1 MGFDPR
7 RWSAEPRPQQRV
19 TSNVDALL
27 QENEALRREV
37 RQLRRQLELMR
48 QRPEPSRQH
57 WRRQDPPPPQALVTS
72 AQVERWGTALAE
84 QKGWTVLRQS
94 GLEQLIEQLNRS
106 SFLPQLNLQQ
116 RLDHLVPGLGRDLYG
131 AMATPFNKKR
141 CAVLA
146 AFALYGVSAI
156 EWLDD
161 APQRVVLELRQRQG
175 SRQSNNRRTRSD
187 QRRTDRQQQ
196 SSTGSTGDRGRDPQ
210 RVAALSVLG
219 LEWGASK
226 QAIKQAHRRLVKQH
240 HPDVGGT
247 AEAFRRVND
256 AYQFLVA

>member
-37 RQLRRQLELMR
+37 RQLRRQLEHLR

-57 WRRQDPPPPQALVTS
+57 WRRQDPPPPQALVIS
-72 AQVERWGTALAE
+72 AQVERWGASLAD
-84 QKGWTVLRQS
+84 QKGWAVLRQS
-94 GLEQLIEQLNRS
+94 GLEELIEQLNRS

-116 RLDHLVPGLGRDLYG
+116 RLDHLVPGLGRDLY
-131 AMATPFNKKR
+131 AATASSLNKKR

-161 APQRVVLELRQRQG
+161 DPQRVVLELRQRQRT
-175 SRQSNNRRTRSD
+175 SNRRTRSD
-187 QRRTDRQQQ
+187 QRRTDRQNQTQ
-196 SSTGSTGDRGRDPQ
+196 ARDPR

>member
-37 RQLRRQLELMR
+37 RQLRRQLEHLR

-57 WRRQDPPPPQALVTS
+57 WRPPQALVSS
-72 AQVERWGTALAE
+72 AQVERWGAALAE
-84 QKGWTVLRQS
+84 QKGWAVLRQS
-94 GLEQLIEQLNRS
+94 GLEELIEQLNRS

-116 RLDHLVPGLGRDLYG
+116 RLDHLVPGLGRDLY
-131 AMATPFNKKR
+131 AATASPLNKKR

-161 APQRVVLELRQRQG
+161 DPQRVVLELRQRQRT
-175 SRQSNNRRTRSD
+175 SNHNNNRRTRSD
-187 QRRTDRQQQ
+187 QRRTDRQSQ
-196 SSTGSTGDRGRDPQ
+196 TAGDQGRDPR
-210 RVAALSVLG
+210 RVAALTVLG

>member
-37 RQLRRQLELMR
+37 SQLRRQLEHLR

-57 WRRQDPPPPQALVTS
+57 WRPPQALVSS
-72 AQVERWGTALAE
+72 AQVERWGAALAE
-84 QKGWTVLRQS
+84 QKGWAVLRQS
-94 GLEQLIEQLNRS
+94 GLEELIEQLNRS

-116 RLDHLVPGLGRDLYG
+116 RLDQLVPGLGRDLY
-131 AMATPFNKKR
+131 AATPSPINKKR

-161 APQRVVLELRQRQG
+161 DPQRVVLELRQRQRT
-175 SRQSNNRRTRSD
+175 SNHNNNRRTRSD
-187 QRRTDRQQQ
+187 QRRTDRQSQTADQ
-196 SSTGSTGDRGRDPQ
+196 GRDPR
-210 RVAALSVLG
+210 RVAALTVLG

>member
-37 RQLRRQLELMR
+37 RQLRRQLEHLR

-57 WRRQDPPPPQALVTS
+57 WRPPQALVSS
-72 AQVERWGTALAE
+72 AQVERWGAALAE
-84 QKGWTVLRQS
+84 QKGWAVLRQS
-94 GLEQLIEQLNRS
+94 GLQEMIEQLNRS

-116 RLDHLVPGLGRDLYG
+116 RLDHLVPGLGRDLY
-131 AMATPFNKKR
+131 AATASLLNKKR

-161 APQRVVLELRQRQG
+161 DPQRVVLELRQRQRT
-175 SRQSNNRRTRSD
+175 SNHNNNRRTRSD
-187 QRRTDRQQQ
+187 QRRTDRQHQ
-196 SSTGSTGDRGRDPQ
+196 STDQGRDPR

>member
-1 MGFDPR
+1 VGFDPR
-7 RWSAEPRPQQRV
+7 RWSAEPRQQQRV

-37 RQLRRQLELMR
+37 RQLRRQLEHLR

-57 WRRQDPPPPQALVTS
+57 WRSPQALVSS
-72 AQVERWGTALAE
+72 AQVERWGAALAE
-84 QKGWTVLRQS
+84 QKGWSVLRQS
-94 GLEQLIEQLNRS
+94 GLEELIEQLNRS

-116 RLDHLVPGLGRDLYG
+116 RLDHLVPGLGRDLY
-131 AMATPFNKKR
+131 AATASPLNKKR

-161 APQRVVLELRQRQG
+161 DPQRVVLELRQRQRT
-175 SRQSNNRRTRSD
+175 SNRNNNRRTRSD
-187 QRRTDRQQQ
+187 QRRTDRQHQ
-196 SSTGSTGDRGRDPQ
+196 STDQGRDPR
-210 RVAALSVLG
+210 RVVALSVLG

>member
-37 RQLRRQLELMR
+37 RQLRRQLELLR

-57 WRRQDPPPPQALVTS
+57 RRPPQALVSS
-72 AQVERWGTALAE
+72 AQVERWGAALAE
-84 QKGWTVLRQS
+84 QKGWAVLRQS
-94 GLEQLIEQLNRS
+94 GLEELIEQLNRS

-116 RLDHLVPGLGRDLYG
+116 RLDHLVPGLGRDLY
-131 AMATPFNKKR
+131 AATPSPINKKR

-161 APQRVVLELRQRQG
+161 DPQRVVLELRQRQRT
-175 SRQSNNRRTRSD
+175 SNHNNNRRTRSD
-187 QRRTDRQQQ
+187 QRRTDRQHQ
-196 SSTGSTGDRGRDPQ
+196 SNDQGRDPR

>member
-37 RQLRRQLELMR
+37 RQLRRQLEHLR
-48 QRPEPSRQH
+48 QRPEPSRHH
-57 WRRQDPPPPQALVTS
+57 WRPPQALVSS
-72 AQVERWGTALAE
+72 AQVERWGAALAE
-84 QKGWTVLRQS
+84 QKGWAVLRQS
-94 GLEQLIEQLNRS
+94 GLEELIEQLNRS

-116 RLDHLVPGLGRDLYG
+116 RLDHLVPGLGRDLY
-131 AMATPFNKKR
+131 AATASPLNKKR

-161 APQRVVLELRQRQG
+161 DPQRVVLELRQRQRT
-175 SRQSNNRRTRSD
+175 SNHNNNRRTRSD
-187 QRRTDRQQQ
+187 QRRTDRQSQ
-196 SSTGSTGDRGRDPQ
+196 TAGDQVRDPR

>member
-27 QENEALRREV
+27 QENEALRSEV
-37 RQLRRQLELMR
+37 RQLRRQLEHLR
-48 QRPEPSRQH
+48 QRPEPSRHH
-57 WRRQDPPPPQALVTS
+57 WRPPQALVSS
-72 AQVERWGTALAE
+72 AQVERWGAALAE
-84 QKGWTVLRQS
+84 QKGWAVLRQS
-94 GLEQLIEQLNRS
+94 GLEELIEQLNRS

-116 RLDHLVPGLGRDLYG
+116 RLDHLVPGLGRDLY
-131 AMATPFNKKR
+131 AATASPLNKKR

-161 APQRVVLELRQRQG
+161 DPQRVVLEMRQRQRT
-175 SRQSNNRRTRSD
+175 SNRRTRTD
-187 QRRTDRQQQ
+187 QRRTDRQHQ
-196 SSTGSTGDRGRDPQ
+196 STDQGRDPR
-210 RVAALSVLG
+210 RVVALSVLG

>member
-37 RQLRRQLELMR
+37 RQLRRQLEHLR

-57 WRRQDPPPPQALVTS
+57 WPPPPALVSS
-72 AQVERWGTALAE
+72 AQVERWGAALAE
-84 QKGWTVLRQS
+84 QKGWAVLRQS
-94 GLEQLIEQLNRS
+94 GLEELIEQLNRS

-116 RLDHLVPGLGRDLYG
+116 RLDHLVPGLGRDLY
-131 AMATPFNKKR
+131 AATASPLNKKR

-161 APQRVVLELRQRQG
+161 DPQRVVLELRQRQRT
-175 SRQSNNRRTRSD
+175 SNRRTRTD
-187 QRRTDRQQQ
+187 QRRTDRQHQ
-196 SSTGSTGDRGRDPQ
+196 STDQGRDPR
-210 RVAALSVLG
+210 RVVALSVLG

>member
-37 RQLRRQLELMR
+37 RQLRRQLEHLR
-48 QRPEPSRQH
+48 QRPEPSRHH
-57 WRRQDPPPPQALVTS
+57 WRPPQALVSS
-72 AQVERWGTALAE
+72 AQVERWGAALAE
-84 QKGWTVLRQS
+84 QKGWAVLRQS

-116 RLDHLVPGLGRDLYG
+116 RLDHLVPGLGRDLY
-131 AMATPFNKKR
+131 AATASPLNKKR

-161 APQRVVLELRQRQG
+161 DPQRVVLELRQRQRT
-175 SRQSNNRRTRSD
+175 SNRRTRTD
-187 QRRTDRQQQ
+187 QRRTDRQHQ
-196 SSTGSTGDRGRDPQ
+196 STDQGRDPR
-210 RVAALSVLG
+210 RVVALSVLG

>member
-37 RQLRRQLELMR
+37 RQLRRQLEHLR

-57 WRRQDPPPPQALVTS
+57 WRPPQALVSS
-72 AQVERWGTALAE
+72 AQVERWGAALAE
-84 QKGWTVLRQS
+84 QKGWAVLRQS
-94 GLEQLIEQLNRS
+94 GLEELIEQLNRS

-116 RLDHLVPGLGRDLYG
+116 RLDHLVPGLGRDLY
-131 AMATPFNKKR
+131 AATPSPINKKR

-161 APQRVVLELRQRQG
+161 DPQRVVLELRQRQRT
-175 SRQSNNRRTRSD
+175 SNHNNNRRTRSD
-187 QRRTDRQQQ
+187 QRRTDRQHQ
-196 SSTGSTGDRGRDPQ
+196 STD
-210 RVAALSVLG
+210 
-219 LEWGASK
+219 
-226 QAIKQAHRRLVKQH
+226 
-240 HPDVGGT
+240 
-247 AEAFRRVND
+247 
-256 AYQFLVA
+256 

>member
-37 RQLRRQLELMR
+37 RQLRRQLEHLR
-48 QRPEPSRQH
+48 QRPEPSRHH
-57 WRRQDPPPPQALVTS
+57 WRPPQALVSS
-72 AQVERWGTALAE
+72 AQVERWGAALAE
-84 QKGWTVLRQS
+84 QKGWSVLRQS
-94 GLEQLIEQLNRS
+94 GLEELIEQLNRS

-116 RLDHLVPGLGRDLYG
+116 RLDHLVPGLGRDLY
-131 AMATPFNKKR
+131 AATASPLNKKR

-161 APQRVVLELRQRQG
+161 DPQRVVLELRQRQRT
-175 SRQSNNRRTRSD
+175 SNRRTRSD
-187 QRRTDRQQQ
+187 QRRTDRQHQ
-196 SSTGSTGDRGRDPQ
+196 STDQGRDSR

>member
-37 RQLRRQLELMR
+37 RQLRRQLEHLR
-48 QRPEPSRQH
+48 QRPEPSRHH
-57 WRRQDPPPPQALVTS
+57 WRPPQALVSS
-72 AQVERWGTALAE
+72 AQVERWGAALAE
-84 QKGWTVLRQS
+84 QKGWAVLRQS
-94 GLEQLIEQLNRS
+94 GLEELIEQLNRS

-116 RLDHLVPGLGRDLYG
+116 RLDHLVPGLGRDLY
-131 AMATPFNKKR
+131 AATASPLNKKR

-161 APQRVVLELRQRQG
+161 DPQRVVLELRQRQRT
-175 SRQSNNRRTRSD
+175 SNRRTRTD
-187 QRRTDRQQQ
+187 QRRTDRQHQ
-196 SSTGSTGDRGRDPQ
+196 STDQGRDSR

>member
-37 RQLRRQLELMR
+37 RQLRRQLEHLR
-48 QRPEPSRQH
+48 QP
-57 WRRQDPPPPQALVTS
+57 WRRQNQPPPQALVSS
-72 AQVERWGTALAE
+72 AQVERWGAALAE
-84 QKGWTVLRQS
+84 QKGWAVLRQS
-94 GLEQLIEQLNRS
+94 GLEELIEQLNRS

-116 RLDHLVPGLGRDLYG
+116 RLDHLVPGLGRDLY
-131 AMATPFNKKR
+131 AATASPLNKKR

-161 APQRVVLELRQRQG
+161 DPQRVVLELRQRQRT
-175 SRQSNNRRTRSD
+175 SNRRTRTD
-187 QRRTDRQQQ
+187 QRRTDRQHQ
-196 SSTGSTGDRGRDPQ
+196 STDQGRDPR
-210 RVAALSVLG
+210 RVVALSVLG

>member
-37 RQLRRQLELMR
+37 RQLRRQLEHLR
-48 QRPEPSRQH
+48 QP
-57 WRRQDPPPPQALVTS
+57 WRRQDQPPPQALVSS
-72 AQVERWGTALAE
+72 AQVERWGPTLAE
-84 QKGWTVLRQS
+84 QKGWAVLRQS
-94 GLEQLIEQLNRS
+94 GPEQLKEQLNRS

-116 RLDHLVPGLGRDLYG
+116 RLDHLVPGLGRDLY
-131 AMATPFNKKR
+131 AATASPLNKKR

-161 APQRVVLELRQRQG
+161 DPQRVVLELRQRQRT
-175 SRQSNNRRTRSD
+175 SNRRTRTD
-187 QRRTDRQQQ
+187 QRRTDRQHQ
-196 SSTGSTGDRGRDPQ
+196 STDQGRDPR
-210 RVAALSVLG
+210 RVVALSVLG

>member
-37 RQLRRQLELMR
+37 RQLRRQLEHLR

-57 WRRQDPPPPQALVTS
+57 WRRQDPPPPQALVIS
-72 AQVERWGTALAE
+72 AQVERWGASLAE
-84 QKGWTVLRQS
+84 QKGWAVLRQS
-94 GLEQLIEQLNRS
+94 GLEELIEQLNRS

-116 RLDHLVPGLGRDLYG
+116 RLDHLVPGLGRDLY
-131 AMATPFNKKR
+131 AATASPLNKKR

-161 APQRVVLELRQRQG
+161 DPQRVVLELRQRQRT
-175 SRQSNNRRTRSD
+175 SNHNNNRRTRSD
-187 QRRTDRQQQ
+187 RVGKLSWRHGYRT
-196 SSTGSTGDRGRDPQ
+196 T
-210 RVAALSVLG
+210 V
-219 LEWGASK
+219 E
-226 QAIKQAHRRLVKQH
+226 
-240 HPDVGGT
+240 VGGQGT
-247 AEAFRRVND
+247 CQDRVMEKND
-256 AYQFLVA
+256 VIR

>member
-37 RQLRRQLELMR
+37 RQLRRQLEHLR
-48 QRPEPSRQH
+48 QP
-57 WRRQDPPPPQALVTS
+57 WRRQNQPPPQALVSS
-72 AQVERWGTALAE
+72 AQVERWGASLAE
-84 QKGWTVLRQS
+84 QKGWAVLRQS

-116 RLDHLVPGLGRDLYG
+116 RLDHLVPGLGRDLY
-131 AMATPFNKKR
+131 AATASPLNKKR

-161 APQRVVLELRQRQG
+161 DPQRVVLELRQRQRT
-175 SRQSNNRRTRSD
+175 SNRRTRTD
-187 QRRTDRQQQ
+187 QRRTDRQHQ
-196 SSTGSTGDRGRDPQ
+196 STDQGRDPR
-210 RVAALSVLG
+210 RVVALSVLG

>member
-37 RQLRRQLELMR
+37 RQLRRQLEHLR
-48 QRPEPSRQH
+48 QRPEPSRPH
-57 WRRQDPPPPQALVTS
+57 WRPPQALVSS
-72 AQVERWGTALAE
+72 AQVERWGAALAE
-84 QKGWTVLRQS
+84 QKGWAVLRQS
-94 GLEQLIEQLNRS
+94 GLEELIEQLNRS

-116 RLDHLVPGLGRDLYG
+116 RLDHLVPGLGRDLY
-131 AMATPFNKKR
+131 AATASPLNKKR

-161 APQRVVLELRQRQG
+161 DPQRVVLELRQRQRT
-175 SRQSNNRRTRSD
+175 SNRRTRTD
-187 QRRTDRQQQ
+187 QRRTDRQHQ
-196 SSTGSTGDRGRDPQ
+196 STDQGRDPR
-210 RVAALSVLG
+210 RVVALSVLG

>member
-37 RQLRRQLELMR
+37 RQLRRQLEHLR

-57 WRRQDPPPPQALVTS
+57 WPPPPALVSS
-72 AQVERWGTALAE
+72 AQVERWGAALAE
-84 QKGWTVLRQS
+84 QKGWAVLRQS
-94 GLEQLIEQLNRS
+94 GLEELIEQLNRS

-116 RLDHLVPGLGRDLYG
+116 RLDHLVPGLGRDLY
-131 AMATPFNKKR
+131 AATASPLNKKR

-161 APQRVVLELRQRQG
+161 DPQRVVLELRQRQRT
-175 SRQSNNRRTRSD
+175 SNRRTRSD
-187 QRRTDRQQQ
+187 QRRTDRQHQ
-196 SSTGSTGDRGRDPQ
+196 STDQGRDSR

>member
-37 RQLRRQLELMR
+37 RQLRRQLEHLR

-57 WRRQDPPPPQALVTS
+57 WPPPPALVSS
-72 AQVERWGTALAE
+72 AQVERWGAALAE
-84 QKGWTVLRQS
+84 QKGWAVLRQS
-94 GLEQLIEQLNRS
+94 GLEELIEQLNRS

-116 RLDHLVPGLGRDLYG
+116 RLDHLVPGLGRDLY
-131 AMATPFNKKR
+131 AATASPLNKKR

-161 APQRVVLELRQRQG
+161 DPQRVVLELRQRQRT
-175 SRQSNNRRTRSD
+175 SNHNNNRRTRSD
-187 QRRTDRQQQ
+187 QRRTDRQHQ
-196 SSTGSTGDRGRDPQ
+196 STDQGRDSR

>member
-1 MGFDPR
+1 M
-7 RWSAEPRPQQRV
+7 
-19 TSNVDALL
+19 
-27 QENEALRREV
+27 
-37 RQLRRQLELMR
+37 
-48 QRPEPSRQH
+48 
-57 WRRQDPPPPQALVTS
+57 
-72 AQVERWGTALAE
+72 
-84 QKGWTVLRQS
+84 
-94 GLEQLIEQLNRS
+94 
-106 SFLPQLNLQQ
+106 
-116 RLDHLVPGLGRDLYG
+116 
-131 AMATPFNKKR
+131 
-141 CAVLA
+141 
-146 AFALYGVSAI
+146 
-156 EWLDD
+156 
-161 APQRVVLELRQRQG
+161 VLELRQRQG

-187 QRRTDRQQQ
+187 QRRTDRQHD

>member
-37 RQLRRQLELMR
+37 RQLRRQLEHLR

-57 WRRQDPPPPQALVTS
+57 WPPPPALVSS
-72 AQVERWGTALAE
+72 AQVERWGASLAE
-84 QKGWTVLRQS
+84 QKGWAVLRQS

-116 RLDHLVPGLGRDLYG
+116 RLDHLVPGLGRDLY
-131 AMATPFNKKR
+131 AATASPLNKKR

-161 APQRVVLELRQRQG
+161 DPQRVVLELRQRQRT
-175 SRQSNNRRTRSD
+175 SNRRTRTD
-187 QRRTDRQQQ
+187 QRRTDRQHQ
-196 SSTGSTGDRGRDPQ
+196 STDQGRDPR
-210 RVAALSVLG
+210 RVVALSVLG

>member
-37 RQLRRQLELMR
+37 RQLRRQLEHLR

-57 WRRQDPPPPQALVTS
+57 WRREDPPPPQALVTS
-72 AQVERWGTALAE
+72 AQVERWGASLAE
-84 QKGWTVLRQS
+84 QKGWAVLRQS
-94 GLEQLIEQLNRS
+94 GLEELIEQLNRS

-116 RLDHLVPGLGRDLYG
+116 RLDHLVPGLGRDLYV
-131 AMATPFNKKR
+131 ATASPLNKRR

-161 APQRVVLELRQRQG
+161 DPQRVVLELRQRQ
-175 SRQSNNRRTRSD
+175 RTNNRRTRTD
-187 QRRTDRQQQ
+187 QRHTERQNQTQDRDQ
-196 SSTGSTGDRGRDPQ
+196 R

>member
-7 RWSAEPRPQQRV
+7 RWSAELRPQQRV

-37 RQLRRQLELMR
+37 RQLRRQLEHLR
-48 QRPEPSRQH
+48 QRPEPSRHH
-57 WRRQDPPPPQALVTS
+57 WRPPQALVSS
-72 AQVERWGTALAE
+72 AQVERWGAALAE
-84 QKGWTVLRQS
+84 QKGWSVLRQS
-94 GLEQLIEQLNRS
+94 GLEELIEQLNRS

-116 RLDHLVPGLGRDLYG
+116 RLDHLVPGLGRDLY
-131 AMATPFNKKR
+131 AATASPLNKKR

-161 APQRVVLELRQRQG
+161 DPQRVVLELRQRQRT
-175 SRQSNNRRTRSD
+175 SHRRTRTD
-187 QRRTDRQQQ
+187 QRRPDRQPQ
-196 SSTGSTGDRGRDPQ
+196 STDQGRDPR
-210 RVAALSVLG
+210 RVVALSVLG
-219 LEWGASK
+219 LEWGAST

>member
-37 RQLRRQLELMR
+37 RQLRRQLEHLR
-48 QRPEPSRQH
+48 QP
-57 WRRQDPPPPQALVTS
+57 WRRQNQPPPQALVSS
-72 AQVERWGTALAE
+72 AQVERWGAALAE
-84 QKGWTVLRQS
+84 QKGWAVLRQS
-94 GLEQLIEQLNRS
+94 GLEELIEQLNRS

-116 RLDHLVPGLGRDLYG
+116 RLDHLVPGLGRDLY
-131 AMATPFNKKR
+131 AATASPLNKKR

-161 APQRVVLELRQRQG
+161 DPQRVVLELRQRQRT
-175 SRQSNNRRTRSD
+175 SNRRTRSD
-187 QRRTDRQQQ
+187 QRRTDRQHQ
-196 SSTGSTGDRGRDPQ
+196 STDQGRDPR
-210 RVAALSVLG
+210 RVVALSVLG

>member
-1 MGFDPR
+1 
-7 RWSAEPRPQQRV
+7 V
-19 TSNVDALL
+19 
-27 QENEALRREV
+27 
-37 RQLRRQLELMR
+37 
-48 QRPEPSRQH
+48 
-57 WRRQDPPPPQALVTS
+57 
-72 AQVERWGTALAE
+72 ALAE
-84 QKGWTVLRQS
+84 QKGWSVLRLA

-106 SFLPQLNLQQ
+106 SFLPQLTLQQ
-116 RLDHLVPGLGRDLYG
+116 RLDHLVPGLGRDLF
-131 AMATPFNKKR
+131 AAIASPVNKRR

-161 APQRVVLELRQRQG
+161 DPQRVVLELRQRQG
-175 SRQSNNRRTRSD
+175 QSRGGDRRTRSD
-187 QRRTDRQQQ
+187 QRHTDRQSKPG
-196 SSTGSTGDRGRDPQ
+196 SSADSRGRDA
-210 RVAALSVLG
+210 RTVAALQVLG
-219 LEWGASK
+219 LEWGASR

>member
-37 RQLRRQLELMR
+37 RQLRRQLEHLR
-48 QRPEPSRQH
+48 QRPEPSRHH
-57 WRRQDPPPPQALVTS
+57 WRPPQALVSS
-72 AQVERWGTALAE
+72 AQVERWGAALAE
-84 QKGWTVLRQS
+84 QKGWAVLRQS
-94 GLEQLIEQLNRS
+94 GLEELIEQLNRS

-116 RLDHLVPGLGRDLYG
+116 RLDHLVPGLGRDLY
-131 AMATPFNKKR
+131 AATASPLNKKR

-161 APQRVVLELRQRQG
+161 DPQRVVLELRQRQRT
-175 SRQSNNRRTRSD
+175 SNRRTRSD
-187 QRRTDRQQQ
+187 QRRTDRQHQ
-196 SSTGSTGDRGRDPQ
+196 STDQGRDSR

>member
-37 RQLRRQLELMR
+37 RQLRRQLEHLR

-57 WRRQDPPPPQALVTS
+57 WRPPQALVSS
-72 AQVERWGTALAE
+72 AQVERWGAALAE
-84 QKGWTVLRQS
+84 QKGWAVLRQS

-116 RLDHLVPGLGRDLYG
+116 RLDHLVPGLGRDLY
-131 AMATPFNKKR
+131 AATASPLNKKR

-161 APQRVVLELRQRQG
+161 DPQRVVLELRQRQRT
-175 SRQSNNRRTRSD
+175 SNHNNNRRTRSD
-187 QRRTDRQQQ
+187 QRRTDRQSQTADQ
-196 SSTGSTGDRGRDPQ
+196 GRDPR
-210 RVAALSVLG
+210 RVAALTVLG

>member
-37 RQLRRQLELMR
+37 RQLRRQLEHLR

-57 WRRQDPPPPQALVTS
+57 WRRQDPPPPQALVIS
-72 AQVERWGTALAE
+72 AQVERWGASLAE
-84 QKGWTVLRQS
+84 QKGWAVLRQS
-94 GLEQLIEQLNRS
+94 GLEELIEQLNRS

-116 RLDHLVPGLGRDLYG
+116 RLDHLVPGLGRDLY
-131 AMATPFNKKR
+131 AATASPLNKKR

-161 APQRVVLELRQRQG
+161 DPQRVVLELRQRQ
-175 SRQSNNRRTRSD
+175 RTNNRRTRSD
-187 QRRTDRQQQ
+187 QRRTDRQNQTQ
-196 SSTGSTGDRGRDPQ
+196 ARDPR

>member
-37 RQLRRQLELMR
+37 RQLRRQLEHLR
-48 QRPEPSRQH
+48 QRPEPSRHH
-57 WRRQDPPPPQALVTS
+57 WRPPQALVSS
-72 AQVERWGTALAE
+72 AQVERWGAALAE
-84 QKGWTVLRQS
+84 QKGWAVLRQS
-94 GLEQLIEQLNRS
+94 GLEELIEQLNRS

-116 RLDHLVPGLGRDLYG
+116 RLDHLVPGLGRDLY
-131 AMATPFNKKR
+131 AATASPLNKKR

-161 APQRVVLELRQRQG
+161 DPQRVVLELRQRQRT
-175 SRQSNNRRTRSD
+175 SNRRTRSD
-187 QRRTDRQQQ
+187 QRRTDRQHQ
-196 SSTGSTGDRGRDPQ
+196 STDQGRDPR
-210 RVAALSVLG
+210 RVVALSVLG

-226 QAIKQAHRRLVKQH
+226 QAIKQARRRLVKQH

>member
-37 RQLRRQLELMR
+37 RQLRRQLEHLH
-48 QRPEPSRQH
+48 QRPEPSRHH
-57 WRRQDPPPPQALVTS
+57 WRPPQALVSS
-72 AQVERWGTALAE
+72 AQVKRWGASLAE
-84 QKGWTVLRQS
+84 QKGWAVLRQS

-116 RLDHLVPGLGRDLYG
+116 RLDHLVPGLGRDLY
-131 AMATPFNKKR
+131 AATASPLNKKR

-161 APQRVVLELRQRQG
+161 DPQRVVLELRQRQRT
-175 SRQSNNRRTRSD
+175 SNRRTRTD
-187 QRRTDRQQQ
+187 QRRTDRQHQ
-196 SSTGSTGDRGRDPQ
+196 STDQGRDPR
-210 RVAALSVLG
+210 RVVALSVLG

>member
-37 RQLRRQLELMR
+37 RQLRRQLEHLR
-48 QRPEPSRQH
+48 QRPEPSRHH
-57 WRRQDPPPPQALVTS
+57 WRPPQALVSS
-72 AQVERWGTALAE
+72 AQVERWGAALAE
-84 QKGWTVLRQS
+84 QKGWAVLRQS
-94 GLEQLIEQLNRS
+94 GLEELIEQLNRS

-116 RLDHLVPGLGRDLYG
+116 RLDHLVPGLGRDLY
-131 AMATPFNKKR
+131 AATASPLNKKR

-161 APQRVVLELRQRQG
+161 DPQRVVLELRQRQRT
-175 SRQSNNRRTRSD
+175 SNRRTRTD
-187 QRRTDRQQQ
+187 QRRTDRQHQ
-196 SSTGSTGDRGRDPQ
+196 STDQGRDPR
-210 RVAALSVLG
+210 RVLALSVLG
-219 LEWGASK
+219 LELGASK

>member
-37 RQLRRQLELMR
+37 RQLRRQLELLR

-57 WRRQDPPPPQALVTS
+57 WRPPQALVSS
-72 AQVERWGTALAE
+72 AQVERWGAALAE
-84 QKGWTVLRQS
+84 QKGWAVLRQS
-94 GLEQLIEQLNRS
+94 GLEELIEQLNRS

-116 RLDHLVPGLGRDLYG
+116 RLDHLVPGLGRDLY
-131 AMATPFNKKR
+131 AATASPLNKKR

-161 APQRVVLELRQRQG
+161 DPQRVVLELRQRQRT
-175 SRQSNNRRTRSD
+175 SNHNNNRRTRSD
-187 QRRTDRQQQ
+187 QRRTDRQHQ
-196 SSTGSTGDRGRDPQ
+196 STDQGWDPR
-210 RVAALSVLG
+210 RVAALTVLG

>member
-7 RWSAEPRPQQRV
+7 RWSAEPRPQQLV

-37 RQLRRQLELMR
+37 RQLRRQLEHLR
-48 QRPEPSRQH
+48 QRQEPSRHH
-57 WRRQDPPPPQALVTS
+57 WRPPQALVSS
-72 AQVERWGTALAE
+72 AQVERWGAALAE
-84 QKGWTVLRQS
+84 QKGWAVLRQS

-116 RLDHLVPGLGRDLYG
+116 RLDHLVPGLGRDLY
-131 AMATPFNKKR
+131 AATASPLNKKR

-161 APQRVVLELRQRQG
+161 DPQRVVLELRQRQRT
-175 SRQSNNRRTRSD
+175 SNRRTRSD
-187 QRRTDRQQQ
+187 QRRTDRQHQ
-196 SSTGSTGDRGRDPQ
+196 STDQGRDPR
-210 RVAALSVLG
+210 RVVALSVLG

>member
-37 RQLRRQLELMR
+37 RQLRRQLELLR

-57 WRRQDPPPPQALVTS
+57 WRPPQALVSS
-72 AQVERWGTALAE
+72 AQVERWGAALAE
-84 QKGWTVLRQS
+84 QKGWAVLRQS
-94 GLEQLIEQLNRS
+94 GLEELIEQLNRS

-116 RLDHLVPGLGRDLYG
+116 RLDHLVPGLGRDLY
-131 AMATPFNKKR
+131 AATPSPINKKR

-161 APQRVVLELRQRQG
+161 DPQRVVLELRQRQRT
-175 SRQSNNRRTRSD
+175 SNHNNNRRTRSD
-187 QRRTDRQQQ
+187 QRRTDRQSQ
-196 SSTGSTGDRGRDPQ
+196 TAGDQGRDPR
-210 RVAALSVLG
+210 RVAALTVLG

>member
-37 RQLRRQLELMR
+37 RQLRRQLEHLR

-57 WRRQDPPPPQALVTS
+57 WRPPQALVSS
-72 AQVERWGTALAE
+72 AQVERWGAALAE
-84 QKGWTVLRQS
+84 QKGWAVLRQS
-94 GLEQLIEQLNRS
+94 GLEELIEQLNRS

-116 RLDHLVPGLGRDLYG
+116 RLDHLVPGLGRDLY
-131 AMATPFNKKR
+131 AATASPLNKKR

-161 APQRVVLELRQRQG
+161 DPQRVVLELRQRQRT
-175 SRQSNNRRTRSD
+175 SNRRTRSD
-187 QRRTDRQQQ
+187 QRRTDRQHQ
-196 SSTGSTGDRGRDPQ
+196 STDQGRDSR

>member
-37 RQLRRQLELMR
+37 RQLRRQLELLR

-57 WRRQDPPPPQALVTS
+57 WRRQDPPPPQALVTT
-72 AQVERWGTALAE
+72 AQVKRWGATLAE
-84 QKGWTVLRQS
+84 QKGWDVLRQS

-131 AMATPFNKKR
+131 AMASPLNKKR

-175 SRQSNNRRTRSD
+175 SKNRRTRSD
-187 QRRTDRQQQ
+187 QRRTDRQHQ
-196 SSTGSTGDRGRDPQ
+196 STNTSTGYGRRDPH

-219 LEWGASK
+219 LEWGASM

-256 AYQFLVA
+256 AYQFLVV

>member
-37 RQLRRQLELMR
+37 RQLRRQLEHLR
-48 QRPEPSRQH
+48 QRPEPSRHH
-57 WRRQDPPPPQALVTS
+57 WRPPQALVSS
-72 AQVERWGTALAE
+72 AQVERWGAALAE
-84 QKGWTVLRQS
+84 QKGWAVLRQS
-94 GLEQLIEQLNRS
+94 GLEELIEQLNRS

-116 RLDHLVPGLGRDLYG
+116 RLDHLVPGLGRDLY
-131 AMATPFNKKR
+131 AATASPLNKKR

-161 APQRVVLELRQRQG
+161 DPQRVVLELRQRQRT
-175 SRQSNNRRTRSD
+175 SNRRTRTD
-187 QRRTDRQQQ
+187 QRRTDRQHQ
-196 SSTGSTGDRGRDPQ
+196 STDQGRDPR
-210 RVAALSVLG
+210 RVVALSVLG

>member
-1 MGFDPR
+1 M
-7 RWSAEPRPQQRV
+7 
-19 TSNVDALL
+19 
-27 QENEALRREV
+27 
-37 RQLRRQLELMR
+37 
-48 QRPEPSRQH
+48 
-57 WRRQDPPPPQALVTS
+57 
-72 AQVERWGTALAE
+72 
-84 QKGWTVLRQS
+84 
-94 GLEQLIEQLNRS
+94 
-106 SFLPQLNLQQ
+106 NLQQ
-116 RLDHLVPGLGRDLYG
+116 RLDHLVPGLGRDLY
-131 AMATPFNKKR
+131 AATASPLNKKR

-161 APQRVVLELRQRQG
+161 DPQRVVLELRQRQRT
-175 SRQSNNRRTRSD
+175 SNRRTRTD
-187 QRRTDRQQQ
+187 QRRTDRQHQ
-196 SSTGSTGDRGRDPQ
+196 STDQGRDPR
-210 RVAALSVLG
+210 RVVALSVLG